1 LIIVPDGA
9 THFLPFHLLGLG
21 GVPLAEHWTVSYLPS
36 LDLLCRE
43 AAEPPARQGAEVFG
57 LGYEGTWAQP
67 GLPPLDGAPVEAAAV
82 ARVLGVAP
90 VPEAQATPERV
101 LAALSAARYVHLAC
115 HGDHDVVAAVL
126 QRLRLTGGP
135 LLTLDLLALDLR
147 GLAVLG
153 LSACETALGRVDQGG
168 NPMGLVATALAGG
181 VPCVV
186 SALWPVADDTSTVFF
201 VLLFDALAKG
211 KAPREAFRH
220 AQTETRLRY
229 PAYRDWGAFS
239 LSGAVLPL

>member
-1 LIIVPDGA
+1 
-9 THFLPFHLLGLG
+9 
-21 GVPLAEHWTVSYLPS
+21 
-36 LDLLCRE
+36 
-43 AAEPPARQGAEVFG
+43 
-57 LGYEGTWAQP
+57 
-67 GLPPLDGAPVEAAAV
+67 
-82 ARVLGVAP
+82 
-90 VPEAQATPERV
+90 
-101 LAALSAARYVHLAC
+101 
-115 HGDHDVVAAVL
+115 
-126 QRLRLTGGP
+126 
-135 LLTLDLLALDLR
+135 
-147 GLAVLG
+147 
-153 LSACETALGRVDQGG
+153 VDQGG